1 MNIHILPLSYT
12 IECSRQFCIPCALRI
27 YACKLVKLWLLQ
39 ALSKIQLL
47 LVKLWLLQVVGEVR
61 TQREEAAQRLKL
73 LEEKLQQM
81 TAML

>member
-1 MNIHILPLSYT
+1 MDTPS
-12 IECSRQFCIPCALRI
+12 CVALHNSM
-27 YACKLVKLWLLQ
+27 KHLL
-39 ALSKIQLL
+39 IQLSIPAAL
-47 LVKLWLLQVVGEVR
+47 QKGPFTQLKVLLQVVGEVR